1 MGFMIKHI
9 GTGTYTAFPRQPYMI
24 YLIAPP
30 RRPFSSGPRGSAPC
44 SNFAASTILG
54 GGALRLTIVGFHEP
68 AFAGRDTLIEHTLY
82 FRLSVENQGYRQ
94 LIGPAA
100 AAGHV
105 RHNLQSP
112 TEQILFVR
120 QSRRHV

>member
-9 GTGTYTAFPRQPYMI
+9 GTGTYTAFPRRPYMI

-30 RRPFSSGPRGSAPC
+30 RRPFTSRSRGSARC

-54 GGALRLTIVGFHEP
+54 GGALRLRIVGFHEP
-68 AFAGRDTLIEHTLY
+68 AFAGRDTLIEYTLS
-82 FRLSVENQGYRQ
+82 FRLSVENHGYRQ

-120 QSRRHV
+120 QRRRHV

>member
-54 GGALRLTIVGFHEP
+54 GGAS
-68 AFAGRDTLIEHTLY
+68 D
-82 FRLSVENQGYRQ
+82 
-94 LIGPAA
+94 
-100 AAGHV
+100 
-105 RHNLQSP
+105 
-112 TEQILFVR
+112 
-120 QSRRHV
+120 